1 MRHKMC
7 GRKLGR
13 KSSHRTA
20 MYRNMSASLVK
31 HELIKTTIAKA
42 KELRRFIEPLITA
55 SKVDNLAQ
63 RRLVYNRLRD
73 LDAVRKLF
81 ATLGP
86 RYKARPG
93 GYLRLIKCGNR
104 DGDNAPMVYI
114 ELVDR
119 VLCTLRCSELS

>member
-13 KSSHRTA
+13 KSAHRGA
-20 MYRNMSASLVK
+20 LYRNMSASLVK
-31 HELIKTTIAKA
+31 HELIKTTVPKA

-63 RRLVYNRLRD
+63 RRLVYNRLRN
-73 LDAVRKLF
+73 LDAVHKLF

-86 RYKARPG
+86 RYKSRQG
-93 GYLRLIKCGNR
+93 GYLRIIKCGYR
-104 DGDNAPMVYI
+104 DGDSAPMAYI

-119 VLCTLRCSELS
+119 EAEAA

>member
-119 VLCTLRCSELS
+119 VDESQAA

>member
-86 RYKARPG
+86 RYKARSG

-119 VLCTLRCSELS
+119 VDESQAA